1 MFPKGEYIIRAGE
14 LADEM
19 YFIVSGY
26 CKVVTEDGHELAVL
40 KHGQNF
46 GEMALLKQDAPK
58 RGASVISIT
67 KISLAVLTLSNFKL
81 IC

>member
-1 MFPKGEYIIRAGE
+1 MRVQIKTSLFKSLIENWEAFPKDNQGALATIIDKLELAVFPKGEYIIRAGE

-40 KHGQNF
+40 KHG
-46 GEMALLKQDAPK
+46 
-58 RGASVISIT
+58 
-67 KISLAVLTLSNFKL
+67 
-81 IC
+81 